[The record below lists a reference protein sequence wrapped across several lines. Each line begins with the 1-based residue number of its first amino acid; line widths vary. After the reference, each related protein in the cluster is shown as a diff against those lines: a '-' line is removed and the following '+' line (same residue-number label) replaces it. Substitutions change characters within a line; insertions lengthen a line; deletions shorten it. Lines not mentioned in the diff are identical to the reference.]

1 MVNIDEYL
9 SFLGSSL
16 SQLPLE
22 KVKHVIQIL
31 HHARLNGKQVFIM
44 GNGGSASTS
53 SHFVC
58 DLAKNNYF
66 EGLPPFRAIDLNSS
80 NAIFTAYSNDDGY
93 DNVFAYQ
100 LRNLVQPND
109 IVIAISTSGNSPN
122 ILKAI
127 KLAKRMG
134 AITIGFTGY
143 EGGKLAEMVNVEVRV
158 ESENIR
164 HIEDIHMIIS
174 HLISFALY
182 EISSETL
189 AFQIKTKESF
199 NTKISTGNKLRGND
213 DLHSIVDQEM
223 AEGLSKFNLDS
234 TNTSMLFQL
243 LRMLLE
249 ITNTKSGTL
258 IVMDE
263 SGQVIDGAQVYGGKT
278 ISPSI
283 DQLLDISKNGLAGWV
298 LKNQQAAIVES
309 TSEDSRWLQ
318 RPWEVERH
326 DSKSALSI
334 PIKAGNIVGC
344 ITLVRPKENR
354 FSIKD
359 LELVTNMTSSM
370 EPAFNKPEDDQD
382 QEE

>member
-9 SFLGSSL
+9 GFLGTSL
-16 SQLPLE
+16 SQIPLE

-31 HHARLNGKQVFIM
+31 HHARLNGKQIFIM

-66 EGLPPFRAIDLNSS
+66 EGLPPFKAIDLNSS
-80 NAIFTAYSNDDGY
+80 NAIFTAYANDDGY
-93 DNVFAYQ
+93 ENVFASQ
-100 LRNLVQPND
+100 LRNLINPHD

-122 ILKAI
+122 IVKAV
-127 KLAKRMG
+127 KLANKIG

-143 EGGKLAEMVNVEVRV
+143 EGGKLGQMVNVEVRV
-158 ESENIR
+158 ASDNIR

-189 AFQIKTKESF
+189 AFQIKTNQSF
-199 NTKISTGNKLRGND
+199 NSKINNITKQKTKAFDKDNIS
-213 DLHSIVDQEM
+213 QEEFTTVNPS
-223 AEGLSKFNLDS
+223 ALNS

-263 SGQVIDGAQVYGGKT
+263 SGNVIDGAQVFGGKT
-278 ISPSI
+278 VSPSI
-283 DQLLDISKNGLAGWV
+283 EQLLDISQNGLAGWV
-298 LKNQQAAIVES
+298 VKNKQAAIVES
-309 TSEDSRWLQ
+309 TNDDTRWLH
-318 RPWEVERH
+318 RPWELDHQE
-326 DSKSALSI
+326 SKSALSI

-359 LELVTNMTSSM
+359 LELVTSMTSSI
-370 EPAFNKPEDDQD
+370 EPALNKPKNNQKIE
-382 QEE
+382 

>member
-1 MVNIDEYL
+1 MVNIDDYL
-9 SFLGSSL
+9 GFLGTSL

-31 HHARLNGKQVFIM
+31 HHARLNGKQIFIM

-66 EGLPPFRAIDLNSS
+66 EGLPPFKAIDLNSS
-80 NAIFTAYSNDDGY
+80 NAIFTAYANDDGY
-93 DNVFAYQ
+93 ENVFSSQ
-100 LRNLVQPND
+100 LRNLINPHD

-122 ILKAI
+122 ILKAV
-127 KLAKRMG
+127 KLANKIG

-143 EGGKLAEMVNVEVRV
+143 EGGKLGQMVNVEVRV
-158 ESENIR
+158 ASDNIR
-164 HIEDIHMIIS
+164 HIEDIHMIIM

-189 AFQIKTKESF
+189 AFQIKTKQSFDSKITEVTKQKTKGMERSKINQEESALQ
-199 NTKISTGNKLRGND
+199 NSN
-213 DLHSIVDQEM
+213 S
-223 AEGLSKFNLDS
+223 LDS
-234 TNTSMLFQL
+234 SNTTMLFQL

-249 ITNTKSGTL
+249 VTNTKSGTL

-263 SGQVIDGAQVYGGKT
+263 TGNVIDGAQVFGGKT
-278 ISPSI
+278 VSPSI
-283 DQLLDISKNGLAGWV
+283 EQLLDISQNGLAGWV
-298 LKNQQAAIVES
+298 VKNKQAAIVES
-309 TSEDSRWLQ
+309 TNDDSRWLH
-318 RPWEVERH
+318 RPWELEH
-326 DSKSALSI
+326 QESKSALSI

-359 LELVTNMTSSM
+359 LELVTSMTSSI
-370 EPAFNKPEDDQD
+370 EPALNKPNKNLDPE
-382 QEE
+382 

>member
-9 SFLGSSL
+9 GFLGTSL
-16 SQLPLE
+16 SQIPLE

-31 HHARLNGKQVFIM
+31 HHARLNGKQIFIM

-66 EGLPPFRAIDLNSS
+66 EGLPPFKAIDLNSS
-80 NAIFTAYSNDDGY
+80 NAIFTAYANDDGY
-93 DNVFAYQ
+93 ENVFASQ
-100 LRNLVQPND
+100 LRNLINPHD

-122 ILKAI
+122 IVKAV
-127 KLAKRMG
+127 KLANKIG

-143 EGGKLAEMVNVEVRV
+143 EGGKLGQMVNVEVRV
-158 ESENIR
+158 ASDNIR

-182 EISSETL
+182 EIGSETL
-189 AFQIKTKESF
+189 AFQIKTNQSF
-199 NTKISTGNKLRGND
+199 NSKINNITKQKTKAFDKDNIS
-213 DLHSIVDQEM
+213 QEEFTTVNPS
-223 AEGLSKFNLDS
+223 ALNS

-263 SGQVIDGAQVYGGKT
+263 SGNVIDGAQVFGGKT
-278 ISPSI
+278 VSPSI
-283 DQLLDISKNGLAGWV
+283 EQLLDISQNGLAGWV
-298 LKNQQAAIVES
+298 VKNKQAAIVES
-309 TSEDSRWLQ
+309 TNDDTRWLH
-318 RPWEVERH
+318 RPWELDHQE
-326 DSKSALSI
+326 SKSALSI

-359 LELVTNMTSSM
+359 LELVTSMTSSI
-370 EPAFNKPEDDQD
+370 EPALNKPKNNQKIE
-382 QEE
+382 

>member
-1 MVNIDEYL
+1 MVNIDDYL
-9 SFLGSSL
+9 GFLGTSL

-31 HHARLNGKQVFIM
+31 HHARLNGKQIFIM

-66 EGLPPFRAIDLNSS
+66 EGLPPFKAIDLNSS
-80 NAIFTAYSNDDGY
+80 NAIFTAYANDDGY
-93 DNVFAYQ
+93 ENVFSSQ
-100 LRNLVQPND
+100 LRNLINPHD

-122 ILKAI
+122 ILKAV
-127 KLAKRMG
+127 KLANKIG

-143 EGGKLAEMVNVEVRV
+143 EGGKLGQMVNVEVRV
-158 ESENIR
+158 ASDNIR
-164 HIEDIHMIIS
+164 HIEDIHMIIM

-189 AFQIKTKESF
+189 AFQIKTKQSFDSKITEVTKQKTKGMERSKINQEESALQ
-199 NTKISTGNKLRGND
+199 NSN
-213 DLHSIVDQEM
+213 S
-223 AEGLSKFNLDS
+223 LDS
-234 TNTSMLFQL
+234 SNTTMLFQL

-249 ITNTKSGTL
+249 VTNTKSGTL

-263 SGQVIDGAQVYGGKT
+263 TGNVIDGAQVFGGKT
-278 ISPSI
+278 VSPSI
-283 DQLLDISKNGLAGWV
+283 EQLLDISQNGLAGWV
-298 LKNQQAAIVES
+298 VKNKQAAIVES
-309 TSEDSRWLQ
+309 TNEDSRWLQ
-318 RPWEVERH
+318 RPWELDHQE
-326 DSKSALSI
+326 SKSALSI

-359 LELVTNMTSSM
+359 LELVTSMTSSI
-370 EPAFNKPEDDQD
+370 EPALNKPNKDQD
-382 QEE
+382 TE

>member
-1 MVNIDEYL
+1 MVDIDEYL

-16 SQLPLE
+16 SQIPLE
-22 KVKHVIQIL
+22 KVKHVIRIL

-66 EGLPPFRAIDLNSS
+66 EGLPPFKAIDLNSS
-80 NAIFTAYSNDDGY
+80 NAIFTALANDEGY
-93 DNVFAYQ
+93 ENVFSHQ
-100 LRNLVQPND
+100 LRNYVQAND
-109 IVIAISTSGNSPN
+109 IVLAISTSGNSPN
-122 ILKAI
+122 ILKAV
-127 KLAKRMG
+127 KLANDAG

-143 EGGKLAEMVNVEVRV
+143 EGGKLGQMVNVEVRV
-158 ESENIR
+158 ASDNIR
-164 HIEDIHMIIS
+164 HIEDIHMIIA

-189 AFQIKTKESF
+189 AFQIKSKQSFDTKV
-199 NTKISTGNKLRGND
+199 NRITKKSTSKKEIVSMDQNVLAVDAKARLDNK
-213 DLHSIVDQEM
+213 
-223 AEGLSKFNLDS
+223 
-234 TNTSMLFQL
+234 NTSMLFQL
-243 LRMLLE
+243 LTMLLE

-263 SGQVIDGAQVYGGKT
+263 SGNVVDGAQVYGGKT

-283 DQLLDISKNGLAGWV
+283 DQLFDISQNGLAGWV
-298 LKNQQAAIVES
+298 MKNRQAAIVEN
-309 TSEDSRWLQ
+309 TSDDSRWLQ
-318 RPWEVERH
+318 RPWEVDH
-326 DSKSALSI
+326 NDQKSALSI

-359 LELVTNMTSSM
+359 LELVTSMTSSI
-370 EPAFNKPEDDQD
+370 EPALNNGKDEI
-382 QEE
+382 EKN